1 MESQE
6 EEFQRRLDQETEA
19 RIARMEQPD
28 YVFPRRFSRWDYLL
42 WGVVTVS
49 CLLLVM
55 LGAKL

>member
-1 MESQE
+1 MQSQE

-28 YVFPRRFSRWDYLL
+28 YVFPRRFSRRDYLL

-49 CLLLVM
+49 CLLLVV